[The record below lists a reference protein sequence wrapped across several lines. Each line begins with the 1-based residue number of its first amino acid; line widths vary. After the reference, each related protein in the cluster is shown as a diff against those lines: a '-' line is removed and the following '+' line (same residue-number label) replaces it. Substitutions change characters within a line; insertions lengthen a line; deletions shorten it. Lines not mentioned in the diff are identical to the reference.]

1 MALAQDPGG
10 NKSQRVT
17 LTRDEERIATAVATA
32 LTPHYDNIGKR
43 LDGIDG
49 KLNAMEALIVANH
62 EDIMTAREENE
73 SLWQANGDIWRKMHS
88 DVEDLLESQ
97 NAVLKV
103 LKNQGIEVDSS
114 VFVRQ
119 PKRQ

>member
-1 MALAQDPGG
+1 
-10 NKSQRVT
+10 
-17 LTRDEERIATAVATA
+17 
-32 LTPHYDNIGKR
+32 
-43 LDGIDG
+43 
-49 KLNAMEALIVANH
+49 MEALIVANH

-73 SLWQANGDIWRKMHS
+73 RLWQANGDIWRKMHS